1 MNRLVFMLEEP
12 SMKTLLEGLLPRLF
26 PALDFLCI
34 AHEGKSDLEKSIP
47 RKLRAWAVPGDR
59 FVVVRD
65 NDGGDCL
72 ALKDHLSG
80 VCQLAGRTDTLIRIV
95 CQELEAWYLGQ
106 PDAIAVAF
114 EEPGIPAK
122 CRAARFR
129 NPDTIPRPSDDL
141 NILCPR
147 FQKVGG
153 AREMAA
159 HLSYALNCSQ
169 SFRVFIEGIARITKL
184 DLLT

>member
-12 SMKTLLEGLLPRLF
+12 SMKTLLEELLPRLF

-34 AHEGKSDLEKSIP
+34 AHEGKSDLQKSIP

-72 ALKDHLSG
+72 ALKDHLCG
-80 VCQLAGRTDTLIRIV
+80 VCQSAGRTDTLIRIV
-95 CQELEAWYLGQ
+95 EAWYLGQ

-122 CRAARFR
+122 CRTARFR
-129 NPDTIPRPSDDL
+129 SPDTIPRPSDDL

-159 HLSYALNCSQ
+159 HLSYALNCSR

-184 DLLT
+184 DLPT

>member
-12 SMKTLLEGLLPRLF
+12 SMKTLLEELLPRLF

-34 AHEGKSDLEKSIP
+34 PHEGKSDLEKSIP
-47 RKLRAWAVPGDR
+47 RKLRAWEVPGDR

-72 ALKDHLSG
+72 ALKQRLG
-80 VCQLAGRTDTLIRIV
+80 GLCQSAGRTDTLIRIV

-114 EEPGIPAK
+114 AEPGIPAK
-122 CRAARFR
+122 CRTARFR

-141 NILCPR
+141 NNLCPR

-153 AREMAA
+153 ARLMAA
-159 HLSYALNCSQ
+159 HLSYAQNCSG
-169 SFRVFIEGIARITKL
+169 SFRMFVEGIARITEFGL
-184 DLLT
+184 PP

>member
-12 SMKTLLEGLLPRLF
+12 SMKTLLEELLPRLF

-80 VCQLAGRTDTLIRIV
+80 VCQSAGRTETLIRIV

-114 EEPGIPAK
+114 EICDAGLLFEKVKLALDSMEALQELAAVWGWQE
-122 CRAARFR
+122 CRARGFAGRGRCCVACAR
-129 NPDTIPRPSDDL
+129 
-141 NILCPR
+141 C
-147 FQKVGG
+147 
-153 AREMAA
+153 AA
-159 HLSYALNCSQ
+159 GFHGEFYA
-169 SFRVFIEGIARITKL
+169 
-184 DLLT
+184 